1 MTTDDASVLMNKFL
15 DNEATDAEMR
25 NLFLDLSES
34 HEHRA
39 LFACM
44 MTVNDTLLAP
54 EALAYPP
61 SIDRSLS
68 ALAMR
73 DEDAPALS
81 GQTMIASLPSSMLS
95 GFVVCLLAVVLF
107 FMASKFI
114 SASQVYDHQS
124 VMNEF
129 YQGGASSSHSFN
141 Q

>member
-25 NLFLDLSES
+25 DLFFELGQSR
-34 HEHRA
+34 EHRA
-39 LFACM
+39 LFARM
-44 MTVNDTLLAP
+44 KTVNDTLLAP

-73 DEDAPALS
+73 DEDGTPLLE
-81 GQTMIASLPSSMLS
+81 QTMLVSLPSSMLS

-114 SASQVYDHQS
+114 SASQAYDHQS

-129 YQGGASSSHSFN
+129 YQGSASSSHSFN